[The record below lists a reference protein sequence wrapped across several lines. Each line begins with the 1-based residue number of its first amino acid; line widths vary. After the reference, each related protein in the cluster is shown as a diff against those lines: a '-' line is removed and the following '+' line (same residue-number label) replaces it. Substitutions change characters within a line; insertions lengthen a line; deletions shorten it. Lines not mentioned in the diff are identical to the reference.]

1 MTILFADIVNFTQLA
16 SKMDAAEL
24 VENLNH
30 LYARFD
36 DAAKVNEK
44 LTEIGKKKMIAVVND
59 FCIFLEKRLSPCEI
73 TRRLLLL
80 CFWDTQD
87 N

>member
-44 LTEIGKKKMIAVVND
+44 FT
-59 FCIFLEKRLSPCEI
+59 EI
-73 TRRLLLL
+73 TRKVILVVKI
-80 CFWDTQD
+80 FVFS
-87 N
+87 